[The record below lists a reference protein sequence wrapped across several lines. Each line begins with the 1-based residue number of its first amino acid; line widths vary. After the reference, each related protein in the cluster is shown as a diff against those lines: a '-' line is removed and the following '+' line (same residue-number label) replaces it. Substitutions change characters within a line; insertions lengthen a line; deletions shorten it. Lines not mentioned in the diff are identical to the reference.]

1 MTHNTR
7 YCTLATA
14 HPMTATTLAT
24 TAHME
29 ILNTE
34 VHRAVRKW
42 VWVPTLALELRGL
55 DLLAHAAQAAR
66 LVPLVVE
73 DRVH

>member
-1 MTHNTR
+1 
-7 YCTLATA
+7 
-14 HPMTATTLAT
+14 MTAILLLQLRTWT
-24 TAHME
+24 ME
-29 ILNTE
+29 ILNTG
-34 VHRAVRKW
+34 VHHAVRKW

-66 LVPLVVE
+66 LVPSVVE